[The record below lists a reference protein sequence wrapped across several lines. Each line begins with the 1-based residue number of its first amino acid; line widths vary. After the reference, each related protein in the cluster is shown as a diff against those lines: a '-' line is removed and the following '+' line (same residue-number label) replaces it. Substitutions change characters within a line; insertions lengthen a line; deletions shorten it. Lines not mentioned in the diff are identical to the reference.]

1 LNIADPRDPNPLS
14 CAFVEAIKEIGLPL
28 NNDFNGEEQEGFGFF
43 QLTMKNG
50 QRWST
55 ASAFLKPALDRPNL
69 TVIPFAHATRLLFE
83 GRRVVGVA
91 YLHDGQ
97 LFEVRADREVVLCGG
112 AINSPQLLLLSG
124 IGPAAALE
132 PLDIPVIADLPGVGQ
147 NLQDHLDI
155 PVAYECTEPISL
167 SVSYA
172 AAELLY
178 RYFRKGPLACNGGE
192 VGGFLRTQPGL
203 TVPDLQFHF
212 APGWSV
218 GFGVMRPTGH
228 GFTFWPALLLP
239 ESQGYLQLRSAN
251 PLEPPLIQPNYLASE
266 ADVAVLVRGFELAQT
281 LAHTRAFEPFLG
293 PEIKP
298 GVPLQQPEDL
308 RDYIR
313 NNASTVFHPVG
324 TCKMGLDPLAVV
336 NPQLQV
342 YGVEGLRV
350 ADASIMPTITNGNTN
365 APAIM
370 IGEKA
375 ADLIKG
381 GNQKTFLAD

>member
-1 LNIADPRDPNPLS
+1 
-14 CAFVEAIKEIGLPL
+14 
-28 NNDFNGEEQEGFGFF
+28 
-43 QLTMKNG
+43 
-50 QRWST
+50 
-55 ASAFLKPALDRPNL
+55 
-69 TVIPFAHATRLLFE
+69 
-83 GRRVVGVA
+83 
-91 YLHDGQ
+91 
-97 LFEVRADREVVLCGG
+97 
-112 AINSPQLLLLSG
+112 
-124 IGPAAALE
+124 
-132 PLDIPVIADLPGVGQ
+132 
-147 NLQDHLDI
+147 
-155 PVAYECTEPISL
+155 L

-192 VGGFLRTQPGL
+192 AGGFLRTQPGL
-203 TVPDLQFHF
+203 AVPDLQFHF

-239 ESQGYLQLRSAN
+239 ESRGYLQLRSAN

-266 ADVAVLVRGFELAQT
+266 ADMAVLVRGFELAQT

-298 GVPLQQPEDL
+298 GIPLQQPEDL

-313 NNASTVFHPVG
+313 NSASTVFHPVG

-350 ADASIMPTITNGNTN
+350 ADASIMPTIINGNTN

-375 ADLIKG
+375 ADLIKVAS
-381 GNQKTFLAD
+381 TV